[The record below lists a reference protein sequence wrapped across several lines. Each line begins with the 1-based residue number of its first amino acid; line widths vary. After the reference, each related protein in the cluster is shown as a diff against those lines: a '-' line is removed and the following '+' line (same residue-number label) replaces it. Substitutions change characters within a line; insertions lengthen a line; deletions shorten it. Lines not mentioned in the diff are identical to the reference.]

1 MDLIRAFNS
10 ELVYIRSPF
19 PMGKTGL
26 ILKGGQLTPSGD
38 ELQRM
43 IAMWGPAVKPGDQ
56 ARISEILVKNDR
68 IHFEIN
74 GGAVKRQKW
83 YQHIQFGGGGGMTS
97 IAPSDPNANP
107 RGSYVDLVFNGYVPE
122 LDPQQLKDLLR
133 PVFDF
138 NAKSAVEAY
147 LDTLP
152 PKIREAIKQH
162 QILVGMNRDMVMA
175 AKGRPPKKIR
185 EREGDV
191 DYEEWIYGEPPQD
204 VDFVRLVG
212 NEVVRLEIMK
222 VDGQKVVRAEKEVDL
237 EQPTVAKGSAEP
249 QVRPPN
255 APSLR
260 RPGEEADPASP
271 AAGRAPMSGPPP
283 DPLGQGGAGAPPN

>member
-1 MDLIRAFNS
+1 MLS
-10 ELVYIRSPF
+10 
-19 PMGKTGL
+19 
-26 ILKGGQLTPSGD
+26 
-38 ELQRM
+38 
-43 IAMWGPAVKPGDQ
+43 MWCPAVKPGDQ
-56 ARISEILVKNDR
+56 VRIRQVLVKNDR

-107 RGSYVDLVFNGYVPE
+107 RGSYVDLVFSGYVPE

-152 PKIREAIKQH
+152 PKVRDAIKGH
-162 QILVGMNRDMVMA
+162 QVLVGMNRDMVMA

-185 EREGDV
+185 EKDGEAE
-191 DYEEWIYGEPPQD
+191 YEEWIYGEPPQD
-204 VDFVRLVG
+204 VDFVRLAG
-212 NEVVRLEIMK
+212 DEVVRLEIMK
-222 VDGQKVVRAEKEVDL
+222 VDGQKIVRSEKEVEL
-237 EQPTVAKGSAEP
+237 EQPTVAKGSTEP

-260 RPGEEADPASP
+260 RPGEDADPASP
-271 AAGRAPMSGPPP
+271 AAGGRAPAPRPPP
-283 DPLGQGGAGAPPN
+283 DPLGQDGPPAPPN

>member
-1 MDLIRAFNS
+1 
-10 ELVYIRSPF
+10 
-19 PMGKTGL
+19 
-26 ILKGGQLTPSGD
+26 
-38 ELQRM
+38 
-43 IAMWGPAVKPGDQ
+43 
-56 ARISEILVKNDR
+56 
-68 IHFEIN
+68 
-74 GGAVKRQKW
+74 
-83 YQHIQFGGGGGMTS
+83 MTS